1 MANKNPQVI
10 VTGSSSGI
18 GRATAVELA
27 QQGYDVHLIGRNQ
40 ERLAKVQQE
49 TTFGDVVSYPYQ
61 LELTDKAAVKKT
73 FD

>member
-10 VTGSSSGI
+10 VTGASSGI

-40 ERLAKVQQE
+40 ERLARVQQE

-61 LELTDKAAVKKT
+61 LELTDKAAVKKNV
-73 FD
+73 